1 MSKVFALAS
10 HLRLPGVAAAL
21 FFVTSFAHAAT
32 PPPPAPAYHPPDYF
46 FTVNLDPRYQFSG
59 TGALTEEDAAKANC
73 YRFLYNSSGKLEEIE
88 YRRAGILMPD
98 PLLGVARIDFEYAPG
113 IERRWF
119 RDAQGQPVRDIDGI
133 YGEELTLN
141 PSGFPTAVT
150 NLDDSGGHIRDNS
163 SVLQYVRTLDEHNR
177 LIVGRRM
184 GLFGTPI
191 TDDSGFYETRTTY
204 DAQGQIVERSNYDA
218 SGNLLNNN
226 DGFAQVRT
234 IYTIYPDSTQIIES
248 YFDTS
253 SLPVEEK
260 SDGVHQLQRTLD
272 KRGFTLD
279 EAYFDTTGA
288 PTVTSD
294 NGIHERRYTYDDR
307 GNQITEE
314 FFDVNGRP
322 TDQKGATN
330 NLDYAKVIYK
340 YDDKNRVIEKAFFG
354 DDGTPQVNPSVGAA
368 IIRQEYNKHGDL
380 VRRQFFDGL
389 RHPKAHTQYGAP
401 AIRIKVE
408 GDTTFVTLRNGD
420 DRPIK
425 NPVSGYYGFSYK
437 TLTDHPL
444 SLTNTYYDRHGREM
458 SRLRVCIIN
467 PHLFALNTTPLMK
480 WSARVGAAAAG
491 FGSLLACWLALKKSS
506 HTKRRKVYVPTP
518 LERFLGWF
526 AVLALL
532 DGILCFFLTLYWAW
546 VSYANGRVSF
556 LEMVGYNS
564 QLAAAWTR
572 YQNSPLD
579 YGVYI
584 LETIFL
590 LFMLYRL
597 NRLRHTMRVLNIE
610 REDIHRLVKEFFA
623 KVGLNPEWNESSH
636 HYVTP
641 PLDVRVNYF
650 LQKFHAYLAFRG
662 RGEKGH
668 EFARDAAVYIRA
680 QAGGILA
687 PVRTR
692 AIAFYYPSV
701 ALCYFLLACIAFYTL
716 YQLIKGY

>member
-10 HLRLPGVAAAL
+10 HLRLPGVAATI
-21 FFVTSFAHAAT
+21 FFVTGFAHAAT

-119 RDAQGQPVRDIDGI
+119 RDPQGQPVRDIDGI
-133 YGEELTLN
+133 YGEELALN

-248 YFDTS
+248 YFDSS

-272 KRGFTLD
+272 KRGFPLD

-307 GNQITEE
+307 GNLITEE

-322 TDQKGATN
+322 TDQKSATTN
-330 NLDYAKVIYK
+330 SDYAKEIYK

-368 IIRQEYNKHGDL
+368 IIRQTYNKHGDL

-408 GDTTFVTLRNGD
+408 GDTTIITLRND
-420 DRPIK
+420 DDHPVK
-425 NPVSGYYGFSYK
+425 NPVQGYYAFSYK
-437 TLTDHPL
+437 TATDYPL
-444 SLTNTYYDRHGREM
+444 SPSNLYFDRHGRLM
-458 SRLRVCIIN
+458 SLLRVKVIN
-467 PHLFALNTTPLMK
+467 PHLHALKTEPVME
-480 WSARVGAAAAG
+480 WSARIGAGAAGLGA
-491 FGSLLACWLALKKSS
+491 LLACWLALKKSS

-518 LERFLGWF
+518 LERFLGWL
-526 AVLALL
+526 AVLA
-532 DGILCFFLTLYWAW
+532 ILEGVLRFFITLYWAW
-546 VSYANGRVSF
+546 VGYQNGR
-556 LEMVGYNS
+556 MG
-564 QLAAAWTR
+564 
-572 YQNSPLD
+572 P
-579 YGVYI
+579 GVYI

-597 NRLRHTMRVLNIE
+597 NRQRHTMRVLNIE
-610 REDIHRLVKEFFA
+610 REDIHRIVKEFFA
-623 KVGLNPEWNESSH
+623 KAGLKPEWVEASH
-636 HYVTP
+636 RYVTP
-641 PLDVRVNYF
+641 PLDIRLNYF
-650 LQKFHAYLAFRG
+650 QQKFHAYLAFSE

-668 EFARDAAVYIRA
+668 ESARDAASYIRA

-701 ALCYFLLACIAFYTL
+701 ALCYFLLACTAFYTL
-716 YQLIKGY
+716 YQLVKGY